1 MARNMLRI
9 FQSHVHSRSINHY
22 RTKEPFYGAV
32 MTPRKPT
39 RLRCNVQYKFQH
51 SGPFYWPFPPSHSA
65 PKLPSHR
72 IQYSLRISAGYSGG
86 GGRGM
91 CHATHAPLVAAHI
104 PLLRV
109 REGGREGGE
118 AGRGRLWLSGNP
130 VSSSLSIP
138 NPRESDS
145 LWQRRRATHARN
157 GPKCLRERV
166 RWRKKANSA
175 QVAGSDR
182 GRER

>member
-65 PKLPSHR
+65 PKLPSHPIFFTNLSR
-72 IQYSLRISAGYSGG
+72 LQRRRRPRHVSRDSRASRRRPYSLAS
-86 GGRGM
+86 
-91 CHATHAPLVAAHI
+91 
-104 PLLRV
+104 
-109 REGGREGGE
+109 REGGREGGR
-118 AGRGRLWLSGNP
+118 RGAAVRLGP
-130 VSSSLSIP
+130 SIP
-138 NPRESDS
+138 
-145 LWQRRRATHARN
+145 
-157 GPKCLRERV
+157 LRPSMGTAILEMSS
-166 RWRKKANSA
+166 KTL
-175 QVAGSDR
+175 
-182 GRER
+182 